1 MSDKLQIAN
10 YIPYYKVVLKHVHLI
25 HLSVNAV
32 SLFNMVNLNSGDIPR
47 SKSKTKSLLLQV
59 SNEFCESTSLHGY
72 SYIANGNSVALKIFW
87 STIIVCLTGIG
98 IKFLIVNT
106 QDYME
111 SRLVTGIDSSSAPL
125 NVS

>member
-1 MSDKLQIAN
+1 M
-10 YIPYYKVVLKHVHLI
+10 
-25 HLSVNAV
+25 HLSVNAE
-32 SLFNMVNLNSGDIPR
+32 SLFNMVNLNSGDFPR
-47 SKSKTKSLLLQV
+47 NKSKAKGLLLQV

-72 SYIANGNSVALKIFW
+72 SYIANVNSVALKIFW

-106 QDYME
+106 QDYMK

>member
-1 MSDKLQIAN
+1 
-10 YIPYYKVVLKHVHLI
+10 
-25 HLSVNAV
+25 
-32 SLFNMVNLNSGDIPR
+32 MVNLNSGNIPR

-72 SYIANGNSVALKIFW
+72 SYIANVNSVTLKIFW
-87 STIIVCLTGIG
+87 SIIIVCLTGIG

-125 NVS
+125 NVSYFFLNLSLGGAWSSLVQLDAA

>member
-1 MSDKLQIAN
+1 MINSGIDLRQILRPKRVRKADQN
-10 YIPYYKVVLKHVHLI
+10 DAQTHEK
-25 HLSVNAV
+25 SNVN
-32 SLFNMVNLNSGDIPR
+32 FNM
-47 SKSKTKSLLLQV
+47 KKETKSLLSQI
-59 SNEFCESTSLHGY
+59 SRKFCESTSLHGY

>member
-1 MSDKLQIAN
+1 
-10 YIPYYKVVLKHVHLI
+10 
-25 HLSVNAV
+25 
-32 SLFNMVNLNSGDIPR
+32 MVNLNSGDIPR

-87 STIIVCLTGIG
+87 STIIVCLTAIG

-125 NVS
+125 NVSYFFLKLSLWEPGAAWCSLVQFGNVA